1 MSRRLFEIS
10 RDNQRGPEEEP
21 IDWAAV
27 PDGTVEITQQ
37 QNTQRQY
44 STFLDVEFRILI
56 SLASQDYSSGQR
68 VVLAE
73 RFNRLMNVSQN
84 GLAGPPAVG
93 ASPGIGMFHFKN
105 PATVSRLTHTGSRTS

>member
-27 PDGTVEITQQ
+27 PDGTVELTQQ

-56 SLASQDYSSGQR
+56 SLAMP
-68 VVLAE
+68 
-73 RFNRLMNVSQN
+73 RL
-84 GLAGPPAVG
+84 
-93 ASPGIGMFHFKN
+93 
-105 PATVSRLTHTGSRTS
+105 